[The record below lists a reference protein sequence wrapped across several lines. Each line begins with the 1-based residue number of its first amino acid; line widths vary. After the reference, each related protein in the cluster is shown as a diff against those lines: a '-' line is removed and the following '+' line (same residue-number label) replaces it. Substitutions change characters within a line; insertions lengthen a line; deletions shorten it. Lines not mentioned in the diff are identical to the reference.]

1 MSLQRFMQQSSRGDL
16 VDFCAGAAYGSYSTL
31 TGTLTMEDNRRLQ
44 ILADTVATLPRG
56 RKQLALTRSSSL
68 GEFSWSQRK
77 LVTVEKQDN
86 ETFGFEIQ
94 VGRISNLP
102 DFQGRE

>member
-1 MSLQRFMQQSSRGDL
+1 LF
-16 VDFCAGAAYGSYSTL
+16 Y
-31 TGTLTMEDNRRLQ
+31 
-44 ILADTVATLPRG
+44 
-56 RKQLALTRSSSL
+56 
-68 GEFSWSQRK
+68 RK